1 MMYRHAVIN
10 KNTNKVINVILWDGE
25 TKWNPPYNHYIVKSD
40 DAEIG
45 LFYKNNK
52 FIKKDDL

>member
-1 MMYRHAVIN
+1 MYRHAVIN